1 MEKIDLLL
9 AELDGRIP
17 ASLGKKI
24 DKLDDLNDKLENAQ
38 KEYDS
43 EPSDENKESLEE
55 INEFIEE
62 FEEEITEQLEVLVDK
77 KRNDVAKVVNTQQ
90 STATAPIVPKEE
102 KKESSGVL
110 GLVIGA
116 VLLVGSL
123 GAINYFKNNR

>member
-1 MEKIDLLL
+1 MEKIDLMLT
-9 AELDGRIP
+9 ELDGRIP

-24 DKLDDLNDKLENAQ
+24 DKLDDLYDKLTDAKQEFN
-38 KEYDS
+38 S
-43 EPSDENKESLEE
+43 EPTEENKESIDE
-55 INEFIEE
+55 IVDYIEE
-62 FEEEITEQLEVLVDK
+62 FKEEIIEQLEALVIK
-77 KRNDVAKVVNTQQ
+77 KRNDVAKGVNTQQ
-90 STATAPIVPKEE
+90 TSTNDSNKTDE